1 MVCDFFFNFA
11 GYLHCI
17 KSSVGLPPHQ
27 LPVYQI
33 SEQFLPTNPSVK
45 EELLNIS

>member
-1 MVCDFFFNFA
+1 MVCHFFNFA

-17 KSSVGLPPHQ
+17 KSSAGLPPHH

-33 SEQFLPTNPSVK
+33 SEQFLPTNPWVK
-45 EELLNIS
+45 EGTLNIP